1 MLKIA
6 KWTVKVEKVNIQLN
20 FIEVLTLLKNNS
32 NSNSN
37 IIKMKIKNIIFLK
50 RIKII
55 LFNNNNNNNNNSNI
69 NKMKIKNII
78 FLKRIK
84 IIFFNNNKNNKVISN
99 TVFKEIQAQINK
111 WDV

>member
-1 MLKIA
+1 M
-6 KWTVKVEKVNIQLN
+6 
-20 FIEVLTLLKNNS
+20 
-32 NSNSN
+32 
-37 IIKMKIKNIIFLK
+37 KMKIKNIIFLK

-55 LFNNNNNNNNNSNI
+55 LFNNNNNSNI
-69 NKMKIKNII
+69 IKMKIKNII

-111 WDV
+111 WDA